1 MADLDRL
8 EVQVEASAA
17 KANAELD
24 KMLGKLDKIVSSLSA
39 FKLGKSVNIDAELK
53 NVADS
58 MEKVKQSV
66 KGIASP
72 KMDIS
77 QIEQTV
83 SSLREQF
90 KNIGK
95 DFRFTGNAEQAE
107 KEIADLQSRLEKL
120 REREDKAITLGKVDT
135 VSFKSLQYDIA
146 LTTNKL
152 SVLQERLREL
162 SKIGQPKFDFDMT
175 EINRR
180 VEELREKFKDI
191 GKDYEFK
198 GNVDQFYEALD
209 AARGRLDELEQRNFQ
224 LLISGKVD
232 EELQQEIVKTINML
246 DSLEQKRDEFASAP
260 RIEIMGGYEDLSAS
274 INDFMRSVEE
284 AGNIDKDFR
293 EKFENNL
300 RGLKIPE
307 INETSLD
314 KLKSSL
320 DKREAD
326 LERFRTKLENDITM
340 GRISEDI
347 NDSGY
352 RKAREQIVLA
362 EKEIVA
368 LRERIQE
375 TESQAGQAGGFQVLQ
390 KMLSGLISVGN
401 AAGNVLAGLGSA
413 GNALR
418 NSFSSLVTRMKKVT
432 SGMASLALKAK
443 KLKDFMLGLG
453 RANKKNDAS
462 FANSLKTILK
472 YTLGIRSLYV
482 LINRIRRAIIGGYE
496 NLARYSDQVN
506 TSISGMSS
514 ALLRLKNAFA
524 AAFAPIV
531 NIVAPYI
538 TAFINMISDA
548 LNTVGRF
555 FAALTGK
562 TFAVQATKVYKDYAK
577 GLSGVADSA
586 KDAQKALSVL
596 GFDQLNQLQDSGADN
611 SGGGSGSGEIS
622 PADMFTD
629 VPIESAISEWAGRIR
644 AAFLAGEWEELGAV
658 IAEGINVGLQKIY
671 DAIRWENGGPKIT
684 SFIEAFSRTFNSI
697 VDHIEW
703 DLMGRVIGAGIN
715 TMVNSFN
722 LLVGP
727 GGIDFENIGKKLSVG
742 FRGMLDEVEWT
753 NLGNAIGN
761 KFMISWRIF
770 DGLVTEMWESN
781 DAGLTGWSQLGISI
795 AESLNGIFQQINFG
809 QIGSSLGNAITG
821 IFQSAIDFAGEF
833 DWWVLGFKIG
843 NGINEFLRSFD
854 AQTVAA
860 GASEV
865 IKGILD
871 LLIEAVQ
878 TTDWGLL
885 GEKIGT
891 FLAELDFLE
900 IGAKIGHA
908 IWEAINAGIIAWE
921 NSFSAAPIETAILS
935 AVAFLAFTGIGKAIA
950 LKVAGAIATAFADTS
965 VIAILQAGI
974 QGLLGNSAA
983 GALSFMNPV
992 AVFVTGIVSSIAG
1005 IAIAVSSFFSMWKKG
1020 FSWLKE
1026 AFMGIGLAIA
1036 AVGAVILGAPAL
1048 VAAAVAGVVAAI
1060 ATVAIVI
1067 HDHWEEIV
1075 QFFTESIPRFWSE
1088 KIAPWF
1094 TLEKWK
1100 ELLSPIKI
1108 AVVQIWDE
1116 TVGQWGKDISAWWS
1130 QHVSPWFT
1138 LEKWKSIYG
1147 IIKTSLKTKWD
1158 ETVEQWKSGIGNWWS
1173 QHVVP
1178 WFAIEKW
1185 KSKLQNIVT
1194 SFSSGWSEVV
1204 KNWKSNIS
1212 NWWKNHVEPWFTM
1225 DRWINALSG
1234 IKEGFKTSFK
1244 NAANAAIDVVN
1255 RLIRYLN
1262 EKLNISWDGFTLP
1275 NGDTIGGFALQL
1287 FKMSEIPHF
1296 ASGGYPETGQLFLA
1310 RENGINE
1317 MIGRIG
1323 SRSAVANNDQIVEAV
1338 SSGVAGAVADV
1349 MMAFM
1354 GQSSDGAA
1362 PVLEFTLKTDSETL
1376 YRAVLKGKE
1385 KYDRRWHVAAEI

>member
-8 EVQVEASAA
+8 EVQVEAFAA

-135 VSFKSLQYDIA
+135 ISFKSLQYDIA

-232 EELQQEIVKTINML
+232 EELQREIVKTINML

-320 DKREAD
+320 EKREAD
-326 LERFRTKLENDITM
+326 LEGFRTKLENDITM

-453 RANKKNDAS
+453 ISNKKNDAS

-671 DAIRWENGGPKIT
+671 DAIRWENVGPKIT

-885 GEKIGT
+885 GEKIAE
-891 FLAELDFLE
+891 FLASVDWGGIAERLFKLLGSALGGLAAFLGGLISGAVE
-900 IGAKIGHA
+900 SAKEYFSGKIEEMGGDIGGGIL
-908 IWEAINAGIIAWE
+908 AGIVDGLVSIGTWIQE
-921 NSFSAAPIETAILS
+921 NIF
-935 AVAFLAFTGIGKAIA
+935 
-950 LKVAGAIATAFADTS
+950 
-965 VIAILQAGI
+965 
-974 QGLLGNSAA
+974 
-983 GALSFMNPV
+983 NP
-992 AVFVTGIVSSIAG
+992 FVE
-1005 IAIAVSSFFSMWKKG
+1005 G
-1020 FSWLKE
+1020 FKE
-1026 AFMGIGLAIA
+1026 AFGIHS
-1036 AVGAVILGAPAL
+1036 P
-1048 VAAAVAGVVAAI
+1048 
-1060 ATVAIVI
+1060 
-1067 HDHWEEIV
+1067 
-1075 QFFTESIPRFWSE
+1075 SE
-1088 KIAPWF
+1088 KMKPYGKYILEGVIEGLKNTFGEWRDALNEWYSNHIAPWF
-1094 TLEKWK
+1094 TAQKWS
-1100 ELLSPIKI
+1100 ELYDTIKTNLKSK
-1108 AVVQIWDE
+1108 WDE
-1116 TVGQWGKDISAWWS
+1116 TVGQWAADISSWWS
-1130 QHVSPWFT
+1130 SHVAPWFT
-1138 LEKWKSIYG
+1138 LSKWEGIAAGIKNGIINKFKDMVAAWKSDISSWWSSHVMKYFSAS
-1147 IIKTSLKTKWD
+1147 TWL
-1158 ETVEQWKSGIGNWWS
+1158 GIGNDM
-1173 QHVVP
+1173 
-1178 WFAIEKW
+1178 K
-1185 KSKLQNIVT
+1185 
-1194 SFSSGWSEVV
+1194 
-1204 KNWKSNIS
+1204 KNL
-1212 NWWKNHVEPWFTM
+1212 
-1225 DRWINALSG
+1225 LSG
-1234 IKEGFKTSFK
+1234 LKGVANGVVGILNNVLSGFEGLLNKVIKGI
-1244 NAANAAIDVVN
+1244 NDIIDKINSNKIAEFVGVE
-1255 RLIRYLN
+1255 IGHVDKV
-1262 EKLNISWDGFTLP
+1262 KLP
-1275 NGDTIGGFALQL
+1275 R
-1287 FKMSEIPHF
+1287 IPAF

-1317 MIGRIG
+1317 MVGRIG

-1338 SSGVAGAVADV
+1338 SSGVAEAVADV

-1354 GQSSDGAA
+1354 GQSNEGAA

-1376 YRAVLKGKE
+1376 YRIVQKGKE
-1385 KYDRRWHVAAEI
+1385 KHDRRWHVAAEI